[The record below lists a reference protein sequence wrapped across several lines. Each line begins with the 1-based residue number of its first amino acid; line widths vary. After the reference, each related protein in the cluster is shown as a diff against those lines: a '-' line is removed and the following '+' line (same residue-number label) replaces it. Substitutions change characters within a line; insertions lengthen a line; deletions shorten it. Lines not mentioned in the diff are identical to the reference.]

1 MSRFF
6 SRFQIFL
13 LLVLLA
19 AAGCYPHGGQR
30 SAGDDT
36 RRLLEQ
42 ARAACARRDLGAYEM
57 LRERLFMADPQVV
70 HGEEAQ
76 SLDAQCRAEL
86 QSAPRIGEPQPLPSI
101 NKRES
106 PGDS

>member
-6 SRFQIFL
+6 SPFRIFL

-30 SAGDDT
+30 SAGDDS

-42 ARAACARRDLGAYEM
+42 ARAACARRDPGAYEM
-57 LRERLFMADPQVV
+57 LRERLVV
-70 HGEEAQ
+70 AHPEVAQGEEARD
-76 SLDAQCRAEL
+76 LDARCREEL
-86 QSAPRIGEPQPLPSI
+86 HSAPRIGEPAPLPSI

-106 PGDS
+106 PADS

>member
-6 SRFQIFL
+6 ACLQIFV
-13 LLVLLA
+13 LLVLPA
-19 AAGCYPHGGQR
+19 GAGCYAHGGAR

-36 RRLLEQ
+36 RLLLEQ
-42 ARAACARRDLGAYEM
+42 ARAACARRDPGAYEM
-57 LRERLFMADPQVV
+57 LRERLFMADPQIIY
-70 HGEEAQ
+70 GEQVQ

-86 QSAPRIGEPQPLPSI
+86 QSAPRLGQPQPLPSH

-106 PGDS
+106 SGDS